1 MRVVVLGCGRV
12 GAYLA
17 NMLVEEGHQVC
28 VIDRNPEA
36 FKRLGDR
43 FPGKLVLGTGID
55 EEVLL
60 RAGIEQADAFVAVTN
75 GDNTNV
81 MAAQVAR
88 ELFGVQCVISRIY
101 DPIRTEVYRELG
113 LETFCPTILG
123 AKVIHDALMSA
134 NSRTGRS

>member
-1 MRVVVLGCGRV
+1 MRVVILGCGRV

-17 NMLVEEGHQVC
+17 NMLAEEGHQVC
-28 VIDRNPEA
+28 VIDRKTA
-36 FKRLGDR
+36 SFKRLGEK
-43 FPGKLVLGTGID
+43 FPGELVLGTGID
-55 EEVLL
+55 EEVLR

-88 ELFGVQCVISRIY
+88 EIFGVQHVICRIY

-123 AKVIHDALMSA
+123 AKVIHDALASVQ
-134 NSRTGRS
+134 S